1 MVLRAML
8 DDPPLTPKLDD
19 LAGCLRLTT
28 YNVHG
33 CRGSDGRLR
42 PERILDVI
50 GHSNSEVVALQ
61 ELDGLECVEFFA
73 KQLKMELFFV
83 AARARRQGEGSYGN
97 AILTRLPAMLV
108 RAASLPRLHAT
119 SEARAAQ
126 WIRVATEFGL
136 VDVLNTHLGLLRDE
150 TTLQADSLLGPDWL
164 SAEELGPY
172 AILCG
177 DFNARPG
184 SPAYRRLC
192 SRLRD
197 AQLSAPRP
205 LPTFPALFPLVRI
218 DHVLAGRALAVRRVH
233 VPSGANARWAS
244 DHRPLSVDLFPA
256 TELAA

>member
-1 MVLRAML
+1 MLGERTTSSERA
-8 DDPPLTPKLDD
+8 DFADS
-19 LAGCLRLTT
+19 LRLTT

-50 GHSNSEVVALQ
+50 GRSDSEVIALQ
-61 ELDGLECVEFFA
+61 ELDGLECVEYFA
-73 KQLKMELFFV
+73 KELKMELFFV
-83 AARARRQGEGSYGN
+83 AARPRRSGEGSYGN

-108 RAASLPRLHAT
+108 RAATLPQLHAA

-126 WIRVATEFGL
+126 WIRVATEFGY
-136 VDVLNTHLGLLRDE
+136 VDVMNTHLGLLRDE
-150 TTLQADSLLGPDWL
+150 TTLQAESLLGPEWL
-164 SAEELGPY
+164 SATELGPY
-172 AILCG
+172 AVLCG

-205 LPTFPALFPLVRI
+205 LPTFPALFPLIRI
-218 DHVLAGRALAVRRVH
+218 DHVLTGRALSVSRVH
-233 VPSGANARWAS
+233 VPSNANARWAS
-244 DHRPLSVDLFPA
+244 DHRPLSVDVFPA
-256 TELAA
+256 TEIAA